1 MDSPE
6 VDFEKARFEYV
17 VKVYESLI
25 TRKDSLEKKAILQ
38 LLIVTIMLGFVF
50 LNIDSIRKLNDYLL
64 SIKDLKVLFFSNVL
78 VFVLSITLIL
88 ALVLIIIVLFRF
100 KIPEA
105 PSRDLLTA
113 VYFPDSES
121 AQKKDA
127 LYFYQKIGVAYSVAV
142 ETAKEEI
149 NKNESL
155 IRLSTISLTSG
166 ILILGMLIIAY
177 IIGLPV

>member
-1 MDSPE
+1 MDCPE

-17 VKVYESLI
+17 VKVYENLI
-25 TRKDSLEKKAILQ
+25 ARKDSLERKAILQ
-38 LLIVTIMLGFVF
+38 LLIVTLMLGFVF

-64 SIKDLKVLFFSNVL
+64 SIKDLKILFFSNVL

-88 ALVLIIIVLFRF
+88 ALILIIVVLFRF

-105 PSRDLLTA
+105 PSKDLLSS
-113 VYFPDSES
+113 VYFPDSENPE
-121 AQKKDA
+121 KKGA
-127 LYFYQKIGVAYSVAV
+127 LYFYQKIGVAYTVAI
-142 ETAKEEI
+142 ESAKAEI

-166 ILILGMLIIAY
+166 VLILGMLIIAY
-177 IIGLPV
+177 IIGLPT